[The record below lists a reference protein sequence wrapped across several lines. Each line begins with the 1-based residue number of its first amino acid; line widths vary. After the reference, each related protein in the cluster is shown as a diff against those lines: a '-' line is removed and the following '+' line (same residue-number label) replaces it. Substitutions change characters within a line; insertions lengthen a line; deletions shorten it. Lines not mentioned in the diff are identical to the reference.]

1 MQAKELSMSLYI
13 RNQDVNRLASQ
24 VQQALGVK
32 TKTEAVRSAL
42 ILALNTAKTHQSFDE
57 RNAKALAIADALG
70 SPNPDFDMKA
80 FTDEM
85 WDNM

>member
-1 MQAKELSMSLYI
+1 MSLYI
-13 RNQDVNRLASQ
+13 RDQDVNLLAGK
-24 VQQALGVK
+24 VQQVLGVK

-42 ILALNTAKTHQSFDE
+42 MLALDTAKAHQSFDE

-85 WDNM
+85 WDNI